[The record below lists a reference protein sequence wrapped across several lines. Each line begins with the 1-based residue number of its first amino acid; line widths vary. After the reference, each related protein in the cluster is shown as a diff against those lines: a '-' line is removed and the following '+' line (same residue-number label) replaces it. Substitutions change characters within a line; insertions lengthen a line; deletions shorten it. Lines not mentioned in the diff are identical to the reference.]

1 MPSVEFSNRVYE
13 AEPSE
18 SVLDTLLRNGENP
31 SYSCRK
37 GTCFNCMMRTPDGGV
52 PEKAQAGLRETLR
65 VEGYFLSCLCV
76 PEGDIRVVQAED
88 AAIYQRAVIQSRELL
103 APDICRVILEPAT
116 PLYYHA
122 GQFLNLRRSD
132 GLCRSYSLASVPNLD
147 RYLEF
152 HIKRLPGGQM
162 SNWAFNEMKDGENV
176 DIQGPNGACFYLP
189 GKPEQNLL
197 LIGSGT
203 GLAPL
208 VAIARDALNDGH
220 SGQVRLYHGSRE
232 PAGLY
237 HRDSLFDLAQTYPN
251 FSYTGCL
258 SGENPPLGYASGRA
272 DDVALGENKDLKDW
286 RVYLCGNP
294 PMVHAAKKRAFLA
307 GADIEDI
314 HADPFELKELRAE
327 QRSAERQKS
336 VA

>member
-132 GLCRSYSLASVPNLD
+132 GLCRS
-147 RYLEF
+147 
-152 HIKRLPGGQM
+152 
-162 SNWAFNEMKDGENV
+162 
-176 DIQGPNGACFYLP
+176 
-189 GKPEQNLL
+189 
-197 LIGSGT
+197 
-203 GLAPL
+203 
-208 VAIARDALNDGH
+208 
-220 SGQVRLYHGSRE
+220 
-232 PAGLY
+232 
-237 HRDSLFDLAQTYPN
+237 
-251 FSYTGCL
+251 
-258 SGENPPLGYASGRA
+258 
-272 DDVALGENKDLKDW
+272 
-286 RVYLCGNP
+286 
-294 PMVHAAKKRAFLA
+294 
-307 GADIEDI
+307 
-314 HADPFELKELRAE
+314 
-327 QRSAERQKS
+327 
-336 VA
+336 